1 MMKSTKGKL
10 KEGSDSVTSTTG
22 ISTPPPTVTSVTPY
36 SIFQSS
42 VKRAKNLIA
51 IHGLA
56 HGKQGQP
63 PPFLSDAHRASIV
76 LAVSALDA
84 YVRTLVIDRIVS
96 TVANPKKVVPEKLR
110 EHIKACLGHDIIFEA
125 ARQGD
130 LSSKVEK
137 AMRDKF
143 DDQSFQ
149 GVKKITEAMRLIGY
163 EDVFVIVAQSA
174 SENETILKEKLSRF
188 TKRRHIIAHCGD
200 YDLNQTPP
208 EENKLLKEEVLEC
221 IRVVELVAREIN
233 KLS

>member
-1 MMKSTKGKL
+1 MKATKGKL
-10 KEGSDSVTSTTG
+10 KEGPDSVTSTTG
-22 ISTPPPTVTSVTPY
+22 TSTPPPTVQSITPY

-51 IHGLA
+51 IHRLA
-56 HGKQGQP
+56 HGQQSRP
-63 PPFLSDAHRASIV
+63 PAFLSDTHRASIV

-84 YVRTLVIDRIVS
+84 YIRTLVIDRIVS

-110 EHIKACLGHDIIFEA
+110 EHIKTYLSHDIIFEA

-137 AMRDKF
+137 AMRERF

-149 GVKKITEAMRLIGY
+149 GVRKITEAMRLIGY
-163 EDVFVIVAQSA
+163 EDVFAIIAQSA
-174 SENETILKEKLSRF
+174 SENETNLKEKLSKY

-221 IRVVELVAREIN
+221 IHVVELVAREIN